1 MDCWIGFDT
10 FKEDFNQYLE
20 HLKTADNSISQKPSL
35 VIIVLDAATIQNT
48 INAKATE
55 MKQRIEFILR
65 HKLDLLFIFNK
76 IDTISCSTKKYE
88 TADYQFYGARK
99 LFSDHF
105 GIPMNRIFPL
115 MTYCSIPRKNFDH
128 DIHIAK
134 ILIKINLLMDQTYR
148 PGSIELS
155 WAPDGDWA
163 IGSPISFYI
172 FITEVYPGTM
182 STFREDLTLNYTEKT
197 LPNRDQYFQNTRK
210 YLDRKDKRFRM
221 TLTACKGASISNLPS
236 QIKICLQNE
245 TKVIEQIDLG
255 IS

>member
-1 MDCWIGFDT
+1 MGSDT
-10 FKEDFNQYLE
+10 FKEDFDQYLE
-20 HLKTADNSISQKPSL
+20 HLKTADNSIYQKPSL

-55 MKQRIEFILR
+55 MKQRIELILR

-88 TADYQFYGARK
+88 TADYRFYGARK

-134 ILIKINLLMDQTYR
+134 IVIKISKRLSHFKTKKETTSPLNWIPAQKILPAIVSGILLCAFLLYGLD
-148 PGSIELS
+148 
-155 WAPDGDWA
+155 PDVF
-163 IGSPISFYI
+163 SK
-172 FITEVYPGTM
+172 
-182 STFREDLTLNYTEKT
+182 N
-197 LPNRDQYFQNTRK
+197 
-210 YLDRKDKRFRM
+210 
-221 TLTACKGASISNLPS
+221 LTAFGYSFLY
-236 QIKICLQNE
+236 LF
-245 TKVIEQIDLG
+245 
-255 IS
+255 